1 MDFSVA
7 PTNPGQYASD
17 PSGTVQVKRGANPLP
32 CSATLPDGDCTF
44 AATTIGTY
52 SLTANYGGDGNY
64 LPSSSAPSVITVTY
78 LFDGFFA
85 PVDRPNTLN
94 ISKAG
99 QAIPLKWTLKD
110 ANGAA
115 VTNLSVVTVRAK
127 SLACALGSTT
137 DMMEE
142 YASGAS
148 GLQNH
153 GDGSYQFNWKTPSS
167 YAGSCKTIE
176 LVCGTGDDSYV
187 EEPHAFFSFK
197 R

>member
-7 PTNPGQYASD
+7 PTKPGQYASD
-17 PSGTVQVKRGANPLP
+17 PSVQVKRGANPLP

-44 AATTIGTY
+44 TATTIGTY
-52 SLTANYGGDGNY
+52 SLTANYGSDGNY

-78 LFDGFFA
+78 LPAQHAEHLQGRPGDPAQVDPEGRQRGRGHQPERRDG
-85 PVDRPNTLN
+85 PGEEP
-94 ISKAG
+94 G
-99 QAIPLKWTLKD
+99 
-110 ANGAA
+110 
-115 VTNLSVVTVRAK
+115 VR
-127 SLACALGSTT
+127 SRIDHGHDGRVRLG
-137 DMMEE
+137 
-142 YASGAS
+142 
-148 GLQNH
+148 GLGPAEPRH
-153 GDGSYQFNWKTPSS
+153 GSYQFNWKTLSS